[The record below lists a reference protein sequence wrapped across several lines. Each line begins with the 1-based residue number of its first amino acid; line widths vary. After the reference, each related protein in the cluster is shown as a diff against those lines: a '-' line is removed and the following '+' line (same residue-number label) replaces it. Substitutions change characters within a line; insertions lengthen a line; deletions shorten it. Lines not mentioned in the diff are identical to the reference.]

1 MAGNLHAIVDLFVK
15 QLLQITINITVM
27 KKIILFL
34 LVFIALSANS
44 QIIDIEPSWEL
55 NPTGDPPCDD
65 VEKVVAS
72 LLEMNNGDFVV
83 SIVPLYPDGDAKLVM
98 FDQYGGILQ
107 ETILPYDENYE
118 VATILLDEWN
128 GTMNA
133 FMILCNMTENN
144 AVIMHSYI
152 FEDATTSEPKEIW
165 RKEFTETRDLR
176 VYSDRILID
185 KNGCRT
191 FMFEF
196 SEYPSVPPV
205 DYYPI
210 ILKIDANLNV
220 ISEKE
225 YESEELNND
234 NMPYCCFTYSADSTQ
249 YYYVSYNRTEH
260 PYGYFMN
267 VFDMDLNL
275 TEQIPFVSD
284 PPIDLQ
290 SFGGNWSQN
299 PYDGKIYGL
308 GNKYD
313 IYTLKDR
320 CAFKIDVENNKVNCL
335 RLTTTPEDVRVDNAV
350 GTNLCFMP
358 NGDIIG
364 QAAYNTDLW
373 FQFKPDGYWIYMPV
387 FDSNMKKKS
396 EWYYTMGI
404 NYNQHIFNI
413 YPTKDDG
420 VILLGRIRFEMG
432 GDLFWE
438 PYIVKFPASAFNPDN
453 IEEAHAHGLHLAVAY
468 PNPGGDVMNIRTGLR
483 NAVLSVYDI
492 NGRKIHEQEITDD
505 VTSVNASKW
514 QSGTY
519 VWELKTENGKLKIEE
534 GKWVK

>member
-1 MAGNLHAIVDLFVK
+1 MTRKSFFV
-15 QLLQITINITVM
+15 
-27 KKIILFL
+27 LFL
-34 LVFIALSANS
+34 FVFIALSANS
-44 QIIDIEPSWEL
+44 QIIENLIEPSWEL

-72 LLEMNNGDFVV
+72 LLEMNNGNFIV

-107 ETILPYDENYE
+107 ETILHYDENYE

-196 SEYPSVPPV
+196 SEYPIVAPV
-205 DYYPI
+205 DYYPV
-210 ILKIDANLNV
+210 ILKIDANLDV
-220 ISEKE
+220 VSEKE
-225 YESEELNND
+225 YESEELNNS

-249 YYYVSYNRTEH
+249 YYYVSYNSTEH

-275 TEQIPFVSD
+275 TKQIPFVSD

-373 FQFKPDGYWIYMPV
+373 GQYKPDGYWIYMPV

-492 NGRKIHEQEITDD
+492 QGRKIHEQEITDD
-505 VTSVNASKW
+505 VTSVDASNW

-519 VWELKTENGKLKIEE
+519 IWKLGMRNEELGMKEVET

>member
-1 MAGNLHAIVDLFVK
+1 
-15 QLLQITINITVM
+15 M

-34 LVFIALSANS
+34 FVFIALSANS
-44 QIIDIEPSWEL
+44 QIIENLIEPSWEL

-83 SIVPLYPDGDAKLVM
+83 SIVPLYPGGEAKLVK
-98 FDQYGGILQ
+98 FDQNGNMLQ
-107 ETILPYDENYE
+107 ETILHYDENYE

-128 GTMNA
+128 GSMNA

-176 VYSDRILID
+176 VYSDRVLID

-196 SEYPSVPPV
+196 SEYPDVPPV

-225 YESEELNND
+225 YESEELNNS

-249 YYYVSYNRTEH
+249 YYYVSYNSTEH

-320 CAFKIDVENNKVNCL
+320 CVFKVDIENKVVEVLKNLLILEKLLNAQIVKMIYIIIFGILIMYCHL
-335 RLTTTPEDVRVDNAV
+335 VLNVR
-350 GTNLCFMP
+350 
-358 NGDIIG
+358 DIIIMRG
-364 QAAYNTDLW
+364 FIIIVIFFINVHNT
-373 FQFKPDGYWIYMPV
+373 KHYC
-387 FDSNMKKKS
+387 
-396 EWYYTMGI
+396 
-404 NYNQHIFNI
+404 
-413 YPTKDDG
+413 
-420 VILLGRIRFEMG
+420 ILLVGSGSQKTEGFSSS
-432 GDLFWE
+432 LQSWF
-438 PYIVKFPASAFNPDN
+438 IVKQRGAKNNS
-453 IEEAHAHGLHLAVAY
+453 
-468 PNPGGDVMNIRTGLR
+468 
-483 NAVLSVYDI
+483 
-492 NGRKIHEQEITDD
+492 
-505 VTSVNASKW
+505 
-514 QSGTY
+514 
-519 VWELKTENGKLKIEE
+519 
-534 GKWVK
+534 